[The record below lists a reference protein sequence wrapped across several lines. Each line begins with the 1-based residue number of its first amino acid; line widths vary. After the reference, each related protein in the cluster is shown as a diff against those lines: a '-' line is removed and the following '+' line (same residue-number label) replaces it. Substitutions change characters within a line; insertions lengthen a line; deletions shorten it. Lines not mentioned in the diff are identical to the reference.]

1 MIFKLNCERCGTLF
15 SKGEIYN
22 YRGKKLC
29 EDCYIL
35 SNLFGLEAPHA
46 FLPDVMQ
53 QSHRI
58 SASVGLSYQLK
69 GKLIEQEQDLEGNYR
84 LPNWKKEKFRLQ
96 IGKYLSS
103 FSKIDPLKIAKS
115 KK

>member
-35 SNLFGLEAPHA
+35 LHLFGLEATDA

-53 QSHRI
+53 QSRRI
-58 SASVGLSYQLK
+58 SLADRLK
-69 GKLIEQEQDLEGNYR
+69 DKLIKLEQDLEGNYR
-84 LPNWKKEKFRLQ
+84 LSNWEKEKLRLK
-96 IGKYLSS
+96 IGKHLLS

-115 KK
+115 KR